1 MQLAYIEGIK
11 LPGSI
16 ILKFES
22 KIISASR
29 KQWCFEREK
38 GSACK
43 LYFFKLHQYIYISR
57 YLTTM
62 RTN

>member
-38 GSACK
+38 RSACK
-43 LYFFKLHQYIYISR
+43 LYFFKLQSIHIYFKVSH
-57 YLTTM
+57 
-62 RTN
+62 NNEN